1 MCVTGGH
8 CELVTVLAMLCVRPG
23 GHCELVTVLAV
34 CVTGGHCELVTVLAV
49 CVSDLEDT
57 VS

>member
-1 MCVTGGH
+1 M
-8 CELVTVLAMLCVRPG
+8 CVRPG